1 MTNFKLLTLIESVLG
16 KGRSTNKGNVAFHC
30 PFCHHNKKKLE
41 VNMLSQHWHCWVC
54 NAAGRKIVTLFKKL
68 KVERFKI
75 SKLFE
80 YIEETEYRPKIT
92 TTNTKAVELP
102 AEFKPLWKLNKLSP
116 EYRNAVYYLK
126 KRNITIHDILKY
138 RIGYCD
144 SGPYSGKIIIPS
156 YDANGVLNYFVGRA
170 YYEDDNFKHKN
181 PQVSK
186 DIVGFEL
193 HINWNYPVCL
203 VEGAFDAIAIKR
215 NAIPLFGKTIPKN
228 LAKKIIEKRVKNIYI
243 SLDND
248 AQKDGVKISKHFMD
262 NGISVNNIKL
272 PQGEDP
278 SSIGFSKFLT
288 YINNSVNTTFKD
300 IMKQKLGIST

>member
-41 VNMLSQHWHCWVC
+41 VNIISQHWHCWVC
-54 NAAGRKIVTLFKKL
+54 NAAGRKIITLFKKL
-68 KVERFKI
+68 NVERFKI

-80 YIEETEYRPKIT
+80 YIEETEYRPKVT

-126 KRNITIHDILKY
+126 KRGITIHDILKY

-170 YYEDDNFKHKN
+170 YYEDDGFKHKN

-203 VEGAFDAIAIKR
+203 VEGAFDAIAIRR
-215 NAIPLFGKTIPKN
+215 NAIPLFGKTIPDQLKHR
-228 LAKKIIEKRVKNIYI
+228 IIENNVKTIYI
-243 SLDND
+243 CLDKD
-248 AQKDGVKISKHFMD
+248 ARKQAIETAEYFMANGVDVYFVDIKEKDPSDIGFGKI
-262 NGISVNNIKL
+262 NNILANTEKL
-272 PQGEDP
+272 TSEWLMEQR
-278 SSIGFSKFLT
+278 I
-288 YINNSVNTTFKD
+288 
-300 IMKQKLGIST
+300 LGI